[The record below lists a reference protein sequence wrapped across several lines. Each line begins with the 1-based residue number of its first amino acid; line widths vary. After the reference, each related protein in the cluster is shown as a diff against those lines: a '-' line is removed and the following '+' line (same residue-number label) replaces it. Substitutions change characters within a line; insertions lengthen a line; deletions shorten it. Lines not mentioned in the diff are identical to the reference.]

1 MHSPLDFTANAK
13 TLMQERMI
21 QEDWVENTVNF
32 PDMIEEK
39 RYDEKHYLKQ
49 IPQNAGNRQPLY
61 QSPPGDHCVL

>member
-39 RYDEKHYLKQ
+39 R
-49 IPQNAGNRQPLY
+49 
-61 QSPPGDHCVL
+61 